1 MTSGDRVVVDTNVL
15 LAATDPERKL
25 HPQALTVLNEW
36 PNRGH
41 RLCVSGQ
48 ILREYMVVATRPAE
62 ANGLALAVP
71 SALANVAALSAR
83 LRLLEE
89 TERVALR
96 LRELVRSTDCTGSRI
111 HDANVV
117 ATARAHGV
125 GRLVTANV
133 RHFRPFSQELEVTD
147 LAAVA

>member
-1 MTSGDRVVVDTNVL
+1 MSVDRVVVDTNVL
-15 LAATDPERKL
+15 LAATDPERAL
-25 HPQALTVLNEW
+25 HRQALTVLNEW

-48 ILREYMVVATRPAE
+48 ILREYMAVATRPAE
-62 ANGLALAVP
+62 ANGLALDMP

-83 LRLLEE
+83 LRFLEE
-89 TERVALR
+89 NERVALR
-96 LRELVRSTDCTGSRI
+96 LQALVRSAGCTGSRI

-117 ATARAHGV
+117 ATARVHGV

-133 RHFRPFSQELEVTD
+133 KHFRPFSKELEVTD